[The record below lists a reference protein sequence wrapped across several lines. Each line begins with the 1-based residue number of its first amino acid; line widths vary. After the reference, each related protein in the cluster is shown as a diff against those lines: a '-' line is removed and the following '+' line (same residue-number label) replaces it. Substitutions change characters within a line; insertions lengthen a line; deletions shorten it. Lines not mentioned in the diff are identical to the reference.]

1 MGLYFNPNNASVLH
15 PSPFCVSRNL
25 VSLRKKLLEK
35 VVWGEKVN
43 MEDVFPFIHAMKKN
57 A

>member
-1 MGLYFNPNNASVLH
+1 MGLYFNPNNASVFY
-15 PSPFCVSRNL
+15 PSPFCVSRNF
-25 VSLRKKLLEK
+25 VSLLKKLLEK

-43 MEDVFPFIHAMKKN
+43 MEEVFPFIHAMKKN

>member
-1 MGLYFNPNNASVLH
+1 MGLYFNPNNASVFY
-15 PSPFCVSRNL
+15 PSPFCVSRNF
-25 VSLRKKLLEK
+25 VSLLKKFLEK

-43 MEDVFPFIHAMKKN
+43 MEEVFPFIHAMKKN